1 MIKQFEIGNYAKKR
15 LNEYL
20 AERNTDL
27 KTAMDNEQSNKEIA
41 AILHEGFPTMV
52 KKIYSL
58 PKFETFFWEKRELLA
73 TYVQARLSE
82 TVKTR
87 HK

>member
-73 TYVQARLSE
+73 TYVQARLGE